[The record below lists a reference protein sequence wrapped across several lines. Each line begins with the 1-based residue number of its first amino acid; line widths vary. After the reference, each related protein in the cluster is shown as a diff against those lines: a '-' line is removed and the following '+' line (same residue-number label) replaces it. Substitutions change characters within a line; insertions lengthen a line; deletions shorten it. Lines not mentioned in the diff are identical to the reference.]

1 MKKLIHNCLFYPA
14 VPWCKAPAS
23 GCEMPASVRAKGAA
37 GAAILLSEI
46 CLELKADVQ
55 EGIEGIGIVVL
66 RVFREAVCLSHARL
80 VKSRRGSARNHRCA
94 CCGCS

>member
-1 MKKLIHNCLFYPA
+1 
-14 VPWCKAPAS
+14 
-23 GCEMPASVRAKGAA
+23 MPASVRAKGAA

-80 VKSRRGSARNHRCA
+80 VKVVAVLLVTT
-94 CCGCS
+94 GCLLYTSPSPRDA

>member
-1 MKKLIHNCLFYPA
+1 
-14 VPWCKAPAS
+14 
-23 GCEMPASVRAKGAA
+23 MPASVRAKGAA

-66 RVFREAVCLSHARL
+66 RFFEKRYALATPVW
-80 VKSRRGSARNHRCA
+80 
-94 CCGCS
+94 